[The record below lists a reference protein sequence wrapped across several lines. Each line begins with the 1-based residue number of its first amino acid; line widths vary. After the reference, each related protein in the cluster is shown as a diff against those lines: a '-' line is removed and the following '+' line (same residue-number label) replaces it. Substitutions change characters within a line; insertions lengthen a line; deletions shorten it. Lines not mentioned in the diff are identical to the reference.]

1 MNENLR
7 CGDPAAL
14 AGFIYDECT
23 EDERA
28 RMLAHLA
35 TCAVCAED
43 VAAIQSTRGILAE
56 WQPPLVELGIE
67 VTSADLAPPVVAF
80 RPKTDSVASPSRWW
94 HWAAMPVWGQ
104 AAAAVALFA
113 VGAMTAAVMN
123 IEVRRDQTGIT
134 VRTGWF
140 QTAPSAGPSPVA
152 EDATLQEKIRDEV
165 RRVHAETDGGRAVAP
180 VATAPVTE
188 PAVAQTATGASAVSA
203 DTLRQ
208 VRSLLAE
215 SEQRQQRELALRVS
229 QMVRDVDSQRRAD
242 IAKIERTVSPMEGV
256 TTEELQQQ
264 RRMLNY
270 LISVSQTK

>member
-1 MNENLR
+1 MSDNLR

-23 EDERA
+23 DGERA

-35 TCAVCAED
+35 DCAVCTAE
-43 VAAIQSTRGILAE
+43 VAAIQRTRTVLTE
-56 WQPPLVELGIE
+56 WQPPSVELGFE
-67 VTSADLAPPVVAF
+67 VTAADLAPPVVAF
-80 RPKTDSVASPSRWW
+80 SPRSARPTAPPRWW
-94 HWAAMPVWGQ
+94 HWASMPVWGQ

-123 IEVRRDQTGIT
+123 IEVRRDQAGIT

-140 QTAPSAGPSPVA
+140 QSAPPAGQAPVT
-152 EDATLQEKIRDEV
+152 EDAALQEKIREEV
-165 RRVHAETDGGRAVAP
+165 RRVHAEADGGRAVAS
-180 VATAPVTE
+180 AAAAPVTE
-188 PAVAQTATGASAVSA
+188 PVVAQTATGPSTSG

-208 VRSLLAE
+208 VRALLAE